1 MTTMNIV
8 TATLASRAVSA
19 NQLKLTELMLANSV
33 CDDAE
38 WDAYIDQIDSD
49 RQSDYRDLEWAD
61 QAAELADWEDD
72 IALAAWEAWLASP
85 EAVSNRELMTAEEV
99 AQAAS
104 RMVAADIAAA
114 IAQWE

>member
-1 MTTMNIV
+1 MIKQFVIV
-8 TATLASRAVSA
+8 PEVCNAVSV
-19 NQLKLTELMLANSV
+19 NSLRLTEALLANSV

-38 WDAYIDQIDSD
+38 WDAYIDQINSD
-49 RQSDYRDLEWAD
+49 RQSDYRDLEWVD
-61 QAAELADWEDD
+61 QRAELADWEAD

-99 AQAAS
+99 AQAT
-104 RMVAADIAAA
+104 RQTVRADIAAA